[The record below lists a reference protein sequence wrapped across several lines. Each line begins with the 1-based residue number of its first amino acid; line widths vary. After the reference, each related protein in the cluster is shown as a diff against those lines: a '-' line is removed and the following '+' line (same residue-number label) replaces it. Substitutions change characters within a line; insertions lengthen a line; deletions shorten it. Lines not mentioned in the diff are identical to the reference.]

1 MNKELEKYII
11 AGLVMILVLLMLSGC
26 AKPRVEN
33 QVPRTP
39 TTLETVAKMKGIAS
53 VLGCMFAPGNEECQ
67 KLQADRDL
75 DKEEQEWEELEDNG
89 DTK

>member
-53 VLGCMFAPGNEECQ
+53 VLGCMFAPGNEECK
-67 KLQADRDL
+67 KLQADRAL

>member
-53 VLGCMFAPGNEECQ
+53 VLGCMFAPGNEECK

-75 DKEEQEWEELEDNG
+75 EKEEQEWEELEDNG

>member
-1 MNKELEKYII
+1 MDKDIEKYII
-11 AGLVMILVLLMLSGC
+11 AGLAMILILLMLAGC

-53 VLGCMFAPGNEECQ
+53 VLGCMFAPGNEECK
-67 KLQADRDL
+67 KLQTDRDT
-75 DKEEQEWEELEDNG
+75 DKEDKEWEELEDNG
-89 DTK
+89 NTE

>member
-53 VLGCMFAPGNEECQ
+53 VLGCMFAPGSEECE
-67 KLQADRDL
+67 KLQTDRDTV
-75 DKEEQEWEELEDNG
+75 KEDQEWEELEDNG

>member
-1 MNKELEKYII
+1 MDKDLEKYII
-11 AGLVMILVLLMLSGC
+11 ACLAMILILLMLAGC

-53 VLGCMFAPGNEECQ
+53 VLGCMFAPGNEECK
-67 KLQADRDL
+67 KLQTDRDT
-75 DKEEQEWEELEDNG
+75 DKEDKEWEELEDNG
-89 DTK
+89 NTE

>member
-67 KLQADRDL
+67 KLQTDRDT
-75 DKEEQEWEELEDNG
+75 DKEDQEWEELEDNG
-89 DTK
+89 NTE

>member
-39 TTLETVAKMKGIAS
+39 TTLETVAKMKGIA
-53 VLGCMFAPGNEECQ
+53 GE
-67 KLQADRDL
+67 
-75 DKEEQEWEELEDNG
+75 
-89 DTK
+89 

>member
-26 AKPRVEN
+26 AKPKVEN
-33 QVPRTP
+33 QGPRIP
-39 TTLETVAKMKGIAS
+39 TTMETVGKMKGIAS
-53 VLGCMFAPGNEECQ
+53 VLGCMFAPGSEECE
-67 KLQADRDL
+67 KLQTDRDTV
-75 DKEEQEWEELEDNG
+75 KEDQEWEELEDNG

>member
-1 MNKELEKYII
+1 MNKDLEKYII

-26 AKPRVEN
+26 AKPKVEN

-53 VLGCMFAPGNEECQ
+53 VLGCMFAPGNEECK
-67 KLQADRDL
+67 KLQTDRDTV
-75 DKEEQEWEELEDNG
+75 KEDQEWNDLDS
-89 DTK
+89 K

>member
-11 AGLVMILVLLMLSGC
+11 AGLVMILVLLMVSGC

-53 VLGCMFAPGNEECQ
+53 VLGCMFAPGNEECK

>member
-33 QVPRTP
+33 QGPRIP

-53 VLGCMFAPGNEECQ
+53 VLGCMFAPGNEECK